1 MAANTEDS
9 MDTEEE
15 TTRLDV
21 AQKRRLEDLDLPP
34 TSGSEGEPDGEEW
47 TEAKARKRANLK
59 KKKVASIEELPT
71 NGGQPTAVKSP
82 KAGAQS
88 KARDEA
94 ANDGR
99 HANSPKAGTSRS
111 APKIYIYDVD
121 FVKTVAIFRLKV
133 FMETVTEYVLNTLQA
148 QIRYGKF

>member
-1 MAANTEDS
+1 MAANIEDS
-9 MDTEEE
+9 MDTEEG

-21 AQKRRLEDLDLPP
+21 AQKRRLEEDLDLPS

-59 KKKVASIEELPT
+59 KKRVASAEELPT

-99 HANSPKAGTSRS
+99 HAQLAPVQKADIGN
-111 APKIYIYDVD
+111 D
-121 FVKTVAIFRLKV
+121 
-133 FMETVTEYVLNTLQA
+133 
-148 QIRYGKF
+148 